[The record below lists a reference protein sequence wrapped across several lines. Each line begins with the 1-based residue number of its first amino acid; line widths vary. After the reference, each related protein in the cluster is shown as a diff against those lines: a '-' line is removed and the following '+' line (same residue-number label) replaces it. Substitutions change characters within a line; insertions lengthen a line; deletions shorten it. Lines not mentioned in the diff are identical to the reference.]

1 MILIMLG
8 SKIDLDD
15 ISYGLQPI
23 QHAEI
28 SNFNDIAA
36 IDFWYLL
43 KRTSGY

>member
-1 MILIMLG
+1 MLG
-8 SKIDLDD
+8 SKIDLDHM
-15 ISYGLQPI
+15 SYGLQPI

-36 IDFWYLL
+36 IDFWCLL